1 MENIFQLKQEA
12 LERARRMWADY
23 IFYIDADNLLLEES
37 LLQTLMI
44 RNKTVIGPMLET
56 SVAFSNFWTA
66 QNEETGY
73 YERGDDYY
81 DIRDYHSKSVY
92 QVREQIV

>member
-1 MENIFQLKQEA
+1 
-12 LERARRMWADY
+12 MWADY
-23 IFYIDADNLLLEES
+23 IFYIDADNILLEES
-37 LLQTLMI
+37 MLHTLMH

-56 SVAFSNFWTA
+56 SVAFSNFWMA

-81 DIRDYHSKSVY
+81 DIRDYHKKSVY
-92 QVREQIV
+92 QVKMISKLQESAEKLYLI

>member
-1 MENIFQLKQEA
+1 
-12 LERARRMWADY
+12 MWADY
-23 IFYIDADNLLLEES
+23 IFYIDADNILLEES
-37 LLQTLMI
+37 MLHTLMH

-56 SVAFSNFWTA
+56 SVAFSNFWMA

-81 DIRDYHSKSVY
+81 DIRDYHKKSVY
-92 QVREQIV
+92 QVKMLSKLQESAENFIAYNLEV